1 MRKLRI
7 CTSVTLL
14 GNGVKVLSNSC
25 LPEAK
30 AFSTHLRVLPVLH
43 DHLLGLP
50 GLRAL
55 RIFSKSW
62 NQLCIVSS
70 PYPDTNASFELLLL
84 LIIMIT
90 VIIITEGKRMFMN
103 FVLLKIM
110 FMNFVLF
117 TRMTGEFWGA
127 GPWQWCMWLR
137 WLHLGFSSWLLWG
150 TVIWASW
157 HGMSHNVRELFMCLK
172 IALNVSF
179 IYCVPQ
185 K

>member
-90 VIIITEGKRMFMN
+90 VIIITEGKKNVHEFCFIKNNVNEFCFIHQDDWWILRSRPMTMVHVAQVASFG
-103 FVLLKIM
+103 
-110 FMNFVLF
+110 VLF
-117 TRMTGEFWGA
+117 LTS
-127 GPWQWCMWLR
+127 
-137 WLHLGFSSWLLWG
+137 LGHSDLGQLTWHEPQG
-150 TVIWASW
+150 QRTV
-157 HGMSHNVRELFMCLK
+157 H
-172 IALNVSF
+172 
-179 IYCVPQ
+179 VP
-185 K
+185 